1 MVRSYVC
8 QTESQSARSVR
19 QQRSAVPEKKESQ
32 WSFRS
37 KQKQREEK
45 SKKRTVLV
53 FHDSDTLAIQKRP
66 DKGLLAG
73 LYELPNLEG
82 WLSQQEVIEYSK
94 SIGLS
99 PIRIK
104 KLPAAK
110 HIFSHVEWQMKGYEI
125 QVDELEKNCSKEMI
139 FAKEEVLKEKYSIPS
154 AFEAYCVW
162 KQK

>member
-1 MVRSYVC
+1 MCAKRRAKVRDLSGSRDLPC
-8 QTESQSARSVR
+8 QKRRNRNGASGQ
-19 QQRSAVPEKKESQ
+19 
-32 WSFRS
+32 
-37 KQKQREEK
+37 KQKAKGRKIE
-45 SKKRTVLV
+45 KRTVLV

-104 KLPAAK
+104 NFRLRS
-110 HIFSHVEWQMKGYEI
+110 IFSVM
-125 QVDELEKNCSKEMI
+125 
-139 FAKEEVLKEKYSIPS
+139 
-154 AFEAYCVW
+154 
-162 KQK
+162 

>member
-1 MVRSYVC
+1 MELPVKTKAKGRKI
-8 QTESQSARSVR
+8 E
-19 QQRSAVPEKKESQ
+19 
-32 WSFRS
+32 
-37 KQKQREEK
+37 
-45 SKKRTVLV
+45 KRTVLV

-104 KLPAAK
+104 KT
-110 HIFSHVEWQMKGYEI
+110 SG
-125 QVDELEKNCSKEMI
+125 C
-139 FAKEEVLKEKYSIPS
+139 
-154 AFEAYCVW
+154 EAYFQSCRMANERV
-162 KQK
+162 